1 MRTFIITGL
10 VFAVISFLL
19 VFLPIGGM
27 MVATP
32 IAEFIS
38 LFGDNEVLS
47 SIILTFETA
56 LYATLFA
63 LIFGTPLSY
72 LLARYRFRG
81 KSVLEALINLP
92 IIIPHTAA
100 GIALLM
106 VFGSGYLGNLFN
118 RAGIDFIGTR
128 AGISLAMAFVSI
140 PFYLDTVREG
150 FRSIDQRIENVARTL
165 GANQRQV
172 FFRVMLPLAS
182 PSIFTGSVL
191 MWGRGI
197 SEFGAVVILAYHPMI
212 APVLI
217 YERFT
222 SFGLQ
227 SSRPVALL
235 LILLCVIIFILLR
248 IISRLWMRYRA

>member
-1 MRTFIITGL
+1 MRTFIITSVIL
-10 VFAVISFLL
+10 AAISFLL

-38 LFGDNEVLS
+38 LFGDDEVVS

-72 LLARYRFRG
+72 LLARYQFRG
-81 KSVLEALINLP
+81 KSVLEAFINLP

-106 VFGSGYLGNLFN
+106 VFGSGYLGDLFKS
-118 RAGIDFIGTR
+118 AGIDFIGTR

-150 FRSIDQRIENVARTL
+150 FRSIDQRIEHVARTL
-165 GANQRQV
+165 GANRRQV
-172 FFRVMLPLAS
+172 FFRVMLPLTS
-182 PSIFTGSVL
+182 QSIFTGSVL